1 MQNKSMR
8 DSDIPSPFNCLAPK
22 LQKNLRGLLHEQTFA
37 SGEHLFVQGAA
48 TTSFYIIAKGRVK
61 VTRVTL
67 QGDEIIL
74 CIRRSGQFLCPVT
87 TLDGGTQLGTAEALT
102 DTSVLRVER
111 DSLAALCQQHPELL
125 GIVVQ
130 SCLWEVRHLVER
142 VELLASQGVQRRLA
156 RMLLIYIRR
165 QVNGSSV
172 NEVPLTQQDLGALI
186 GASRESVSRAL
197 AQLQRDGLVSLSRGR
212 VIIHDSEQLQ
222 LRAEEAG

>member
-8 DSDIPSPFNCLAPK
+8 DSDILSPFDCLAPK
-22 LQKNLRGLLHEQTFA
+22 LQESLRGLLHQQTFA
-37 SGEHLFVQGAA
+37 SGEHLFSQGAA
-48 TTSFYIIAKGRVK
+48 TTSFYIIAEGRVK
-61 VTRVTL
+61 VTRVTA

-74 CIRRSGQFLCPVT
+74 CVRGPGQFLCPVT
-87 TLDGGTQLGTAEALT
+87 TLDGGSQLGRAEALT
-102 DTSVLRVER
+102 DTSVLRAER

-156 RMLLIYIRR
+156 RMLLIYIGR
-165 QVNGSSV
+165 QVQGSSV
-172 NEVPLTQQDLGALI
+172 NEVPLTHQDLGALI

-197 AQLQRDGLVSLSRGR
+197 AQLQREGSVSLTRGR
-212 VIIHDSEQLQ
+212 VIILDRERLQ
-222 LRAEEAG
+222 SRADEAN